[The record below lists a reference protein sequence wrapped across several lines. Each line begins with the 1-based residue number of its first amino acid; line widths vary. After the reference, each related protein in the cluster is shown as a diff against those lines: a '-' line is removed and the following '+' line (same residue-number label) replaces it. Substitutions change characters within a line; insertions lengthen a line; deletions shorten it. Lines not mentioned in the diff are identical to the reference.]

1 MPLPHWVIPFREPHT
16 EIKLIKGAYYKYQV
30 SYAYDPDKKRTV
42 KKSGAILGKIT
53 ETGFVPSPKHQ
64 LRQALQNPSVDI
76 KTYGVYGLFSFLLA
90 DEIHSLER
98 ALGKQ

>member
-1 MPLPHWVIPFREPHT
+1 
-16 EIKLIKGAYYKYQV
+16 
-30 SYAYDPDKKRTV
+30 
-42 KKSGAILGKIT
+42 
-53 ETGFVPSPKHQ
+53 
-64 LRQALQNPSVDI
+64 LQNPSVDL